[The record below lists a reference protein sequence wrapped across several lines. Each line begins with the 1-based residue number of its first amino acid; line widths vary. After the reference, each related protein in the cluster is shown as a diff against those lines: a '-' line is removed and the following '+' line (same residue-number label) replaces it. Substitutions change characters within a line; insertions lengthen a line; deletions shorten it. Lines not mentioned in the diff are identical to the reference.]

1 MVSSQRSPVPVGVR
15 KRLNFYR
22 SRFFWQSDELK
33 RKYRLFKWDII
44 CRPKDQGGLGIENLE
59 VKNICLLSKWLFKL
73 SSEAEA
79 TWAQILRNK
88 YPHAKILAQVTVR
101 PSDSPFWKGLM
112 RVKQLFF
119 NKTRFIVGNGANT
132 RFWEDTWLGDN
143 PLALQYPTLYNIVQR
158 REAYVATVLQSTLL
172 NISFR
177 RMLVG
182 NRWEAWLHLVRH
194 FMDVQLSQQ
203 PDQLYWKLTKN
214 GVFSVKSMYLD
225 VINSSVI
232 PSSMYVWKVKVVFRA
247 TAFIRMWSLLTPT
260 EARECLVTAST
271 RWEMVARNIFN
282 RKLIGARHYGK
293 KASSP
298 RDDVG
303 HGTHCASTAA
313 GAAVEGADYYGLRSA
328 PSTRTRTRGAS
339 SSSAPPATT
348 GPTPTHVANSAP
360 WILTVAAS
368 TIDRAFQS
376 RIVLGNGK
384 VLKVRVA
391 IAIAVL
397 HCFVSLNLNATRHAM
412 SGSRHKLLNQ
422 SLGGERYPL
431 VFGAQAAARRATV
444 AEASNCSPGSLRARK
459 VDGKILVCVATDLT
473 VSRRIKK
480 LVAEDLITAN
490 FLAPFPDTPAVARSY
505 TATSPATCDDDYHLE
520 RVLLL
525 DRKAAQELCWSN
537 ALSFFLA
544 LHEGRSPPS
553 EMPTSSPSFVSAEE
567 EMRNWAELP
576 PDAISTILQKLD
588 HVDILMGAG
597 QVCRSWRGAAR
608 DEPELWRRID
618 MLGHADLSPE
628 LNLHGMAQA
637 AVRRSAGR
645 CEAFWGDYTD
655 DHDFL
660 LYLADQAPSLKSLR
674 LISRYNFD
682 KVLKEMIV
690 KFPLLEELE
699 LSLCSDVGESGVFGV
714 VGKACPQLKRFRLNK
729 DVFYDFEASDNDRD
743 DEAMGIATMH
753 ELRSLQLFANR
764 LTNKGL
770 TAILHNCRHLESLD
784 IRHCFNVCM
793 DNTLRAKC
801 DRIST
806 LRLILPRLSD
816 VRMRGQFVRRQTSDR
831 GFPRIISSSSM
842 DAQDDLSAIE
852 NQVCKLSDVRMRGQF
867 VRRQTSDR
875 IISSSSMDSRG
886 DLSAIENQVRKLID
900 DLRSDS
906 IEGQRSATSE
916 IRLLAKHNMEN
927 RIVIADCG
935 AINLLVGLLH
945 SPDAKIQENAVTSL
959 LNLSISDNN
968 KIAIVN
974 AYAIDPLIHVLETGN
989 PEAKEN
995 SAATLSS
1002 LSVIKENKVRVGRSG
1017 AVKPLVDLLVSGT
1030 PQGKRD
1036 AAIALS
1042 YLSIIHE
1049 NKGHIVQA
1057 DAVKQLVK
1065 LMDPAL
1071 GMIDK
1076 AVAVLANLAMIPE
1089 GRTAIGETRGIPAL
1103 VEVVELG
1110 SPRGKENAAA
1120 ALLQLCTNSSRYCSV
1135 VLKEGAVPPLVTL
1148 SQSGTLRARETVCH
1162 FLQQNLHLEENHLQN
1177 HFAKNMYLL
1186 QAQALLS
1193 YFRSQR
1199 HGSSLS
1205 VSKWLTGA
1213 AYL

>member
-1 MVSSQRSPVPVGVR
+1 
-15 KRLNFYR
+15 
-22 SRFFWQSDELK
+22 
-33 RKYRLFKWDII
+33 
-44 CRPKDQGGLGIENLE
+44 
-59 VKNICLLSKWLFKL
+59 
-73 SSEAEA
+73 
-79 TWAQILRNK
+79 
-88 YPHAKILAQVTVR
+88 
-101 PSDSPFWKGLM
+101 
-112 RVKQLFF
+112 
-119 NKTRFIVGNGANT
+119 
-132 RFWEDTWLGDN
+132 
-143 PLALQYPTLYNIVQR
+143 
-158 REAYVATVLQSTLL
+158 
-172 NISFR
+172 
-177 RMLVG
+177 
-182 NRWEAWLHLVRH
+182 
-194 FMDVQLSQQ
+194 
-203 PDQLYWKLTKN
+203 
-214 GVFSVKSMYLD
+214 
-225 VINSSVI
+225 
-232 PSSMYVWKVKVVFRA
+232 
-247 TAFIRMWSLLTPT
+247 
-260 EARECLVTAST
+260 
-271 RWEMVARNIFN
+271 
-282 RKLIGARHYGK
+282 
-293 KASSP
+293 
-298 RDDVG
+298 
-303 HGTHCASTAA
+303 
-313 GAAVEGADYYGLRSA
+313 
-328 PSTRTRTRGAS
+328 
-339 SSSAPPATT
+339 
-348 GPTPTHVANSAP
+348 
-360 WILTVAAS
+360 
-368 TIDRAFQS
+368 
-376 RIVLGNGK
+376 
-384 VLKVRVA
+384 
-391 IAIAVL
+391 
-397 HCFVSLNLNATRHAM
+397 
-412 SGSRHKLLNQ
+412 
-422 SLGGERYPL
+422 
-431 VFGAQAAARRATV
+431 
-444 AEASNCSPGSLRARK
+444 
-459 VDGKILVCVATDLT
+459 
-473 VSRRIKK
+473 
-480 LVAEDLITAN
+480 
-490 FLAPFPDTPAVARSY
+490 
-505 TATSPATCDDDYHLE
+505 
-520 RVLLL
+520 
-525 DRKAAQELCWSN
+525 
-537 ALSFFLA
+537 
-544 LHEGRSPPS
+544 
-553 EMPTSSPSFVSAEE
+553 MPTSSPSFVSAEE

-852 NQVCKLSDVRMRGQF
+852 NQV
-867 VRRQTSDR
+867 
-875 IISSSSMDSRG
+875 
-886 DLSAIENQVRKLID
+886 RKLID

-1148 SQSGTLRARETVCH
+1148 SQSGTLRARET
-1162 FLQQNLHLEENHLQN
+1162 
-1177 HFAKNMYLL
+1177 
-1186 QAQALLS
+1186 AQALLS

>member
-1 MVSSQRSPVPVGVR
+1 
-15 KRLNFYR
+15 
-22 SRFFWQSDELK
+22 
-33 RKYRLFKWDII
+33 
-44 CRPKDQGGLGIENLE
+44 
-59 VKNICLLSKWLFKL
+59 
-73 SSEAEA
+73 
-79 TWAQILRNK
+79 
-88 YPHAKILAQVTVR
+88 
-101 PSDSPFWKGLM
+101 
-112 RVKQLFF
+112 
-119 NKTRFIVGNGANT
+119 
-132 RFWEDTWLGDN
+132 
-143 PLALQYPTLYNIVQR
+143 
-158 REAYVATVLQSTLL
+158 
-172 NISFR
+172 
-177 RMLVG
+177 
-182 NRWEAWLHLVRH
+182 
-194 FMDVQLSQQ
+194 
-203 PDQLYWKLTKN
+203 
-214 GVFSVKSMYLD
+214 
-225 VINSSVI
+225 
-232 PSSMYVWKVKVVFRA
+232 
-247 TAFIRMWSLLTPT
+247 
-260 EARECLVTAST
+260 
-271 RWEMVARNIFN
+271 
-282 RKLIGARHYGK
+282 
-293 KASSP
+293 
-298 RDDVG
+298 
-303 HGTHCASTAA
+303 
-313 GAAVEGADYYGLRSA
+313 
-328 PSTRTRTRGAS
+328 
-339 SSSAPPATT
+339 
-348 GPTPTHVANSAP
+348 
-360 WILTVAAS
+360 
-368 TIDRAFQS
+368 
-376 RIVLGNGK
+376 
-384 VLKVRVA
+384 
-391 IAIAVL
+391 
-397 HCFVSLNLNATRHAM
+397 
-412 SGSRHKLLNQ
+412 
-422 SLGGERYPL
+422 
-431 VFGAQAAARRATV
+431 
-444 AEASNCSPGSLRARK
+444 
-459 VDGKILVCVATDLT
+459 
-473 VSRRIKK
+473 
-480 LVAEDLITAN
+480 
-490 FLAPFPDTPAVARSY
+490 
-505 TATSPATCDDDYHLE
+505 
-520 RVLLL
+520 
-525 DRKAAQELCWSN
+525 
-537 ALSFFLA
+537 
-544 LHEGRSPPS
+544 
-553 EMPTSSPSFVSAEE
+553 MPTSSPSFVSAEE

-852 NQVCKLSDVRMRGQF
+852 NQV
-867 VRRQTSDR
+867 
-875 IISSSSMDSRG
+875 
-886 DLSAIENQVRKLID
+886 RKLID

-1177 HFAKNMYLL
+1177 H
-1186 QAQALLS
+1186 
-1193 YFRSQR
+1193 
-1199 HGSSLS
+1199 
-1205 VSKWLTGA
+1205 
-1213 AYL
+1213 

>member
-1 MVSSQRSPVPVGVR
+1 
-15 KRLNFYR
+15 
-22 SRFFWQSDELK
+22 
-33 RKYRLFKWDII
+33 
-44 CRPKDQGGLGIENLE
+44 
-59 VKNICLLSKWLFKL
+59 
-73 SSEAEA
+73 
-79 TWAQILRNK
+79 
-88 YPHAKILAQVTVR
+88 
-101 PSDSPFWKGLM
+101 
-112 RVKQLFF
+112 
-119 NKTRFIVGNGANT
+119 
-132 RFWEDTWLGDN
+132 
-143 PLALQYPTLYNIVQR
+143 
-158 REAYVATVLQSTLL
+158 
-172 NISFR
+172 
-177 RMLVG
+177 
-182 NRWEAWLHLVRH
+182 
-194 FMDVQLSQQ
+194 
-203 PDQLYWKLTKN
+203 
-214 GVFSVKSMYLD
+214 
-225 VINSSVI
+225 
-232 PSSMYVWKVKVVFRA
+232 
-247 TAFIRMWSLLTPT
+247 
-260 EARECLVTAST
+260 
-271 RWEMVARNIFN
+271 
-282 RKLIGARHYGK
+282 
-293 KASSP
+293 
-298 RDDVG
+298 
-303 HGTHCASTAA
+303 
-313 GAAVEGADYYGLRSA
+313 
-328 PSTRTRTRGAS
+328 
-339 SSSAPPATT
+339 
-348 GPTPTHVANSAP
+348 
-360 WILTVAAS
+360 
-368 TIDRAFQS
+368 
-376 RIVLGNGK
+376 
-384 VLKVRVA
+384 
-391 IAIAVL
+391 
-397 HCFVSLNLNATRHAM
+397 
-412 SGSRHKLLNQ
+412 
-422 SLGGERYPL
+422 
-431 VFGAQAAARRATV
+431 
-444 AEASNCSPGSLRARK
+444 
-459 VDGKILVCVATDLT
+459 
-473 VSRRIKK
+473 
-480 LVAEDLITAN
+480 
-490 FLAPFPDTPAVARSY
+490 
-505 TATSPATCDDDYHLE
+505 
-520 RVLLL
+520 
-525 DRKAAQELCWSN
+525 
-537 ALSFFLA
+537 
-544 LHEGRSPPS
+544 
-553 EMPTSSPSFVSAEE
+553 MPTSSPSFVSAEE

-1017 AVKPLVDLLVSGT
+1017 AVKPLVDLLG
-1030 PQGKRD
+1030 R
-1036 AAIALS
+1036 
-1042 YLSIIHE
+1042 
-1049 NKGHIVQA
+1049 IVQA

-1148 SQSGTLRARETVCH
+1148 SQSGTLRARET
-1162 FLQQNLHLEENHLQN
+1162 
-1177 HFAKNMYLL
+1177 
-1186 QAQALLS
+1186 AQALLS